1 MMDYHKAAKQLLRNH
16 DYRVYGK
23 ITKSGCSFFY
33 PERRVEPH
41 STGFRRDYQ
50 LNSNSLAIQSWN
62 GEELR
67 DSFDVSCPPYA
78 RKSCII
84 CDTIFCCGYLQYSPT
99 LITYFVGD
107 VEIEEVTFLKTIDGG
122 DEETSEMLEK
132 ELALKMLIGQAH
144 STGFSTINL
153 ATADQYGILEG
164 YDVACKFLQG
174 DIT

>member
-1 MMDYHKAAKQLLRNH
+1 MDYHKAAKQLLQDH

-23 ITKSGCSFFY
+23 ITESGCSFFY
-33 PERRVEPH
+33 PGRCVEPH
-41 STGFRRDYQ
+41 SDGFRRDYQ
-50 LNSNSLAIQSWN
+50 LGPERLLIQSWN

-67 DSFDVSCPPYA
+67 DSFDVPCPNYA

-107 VEIEEVTFLKTIDGG
+107 VEIEEGTFLRTIDGG
-122 DEETSEMLEK
+122 EETPDMLEK

-144 STGFSTINL
+144 STGFSTANL